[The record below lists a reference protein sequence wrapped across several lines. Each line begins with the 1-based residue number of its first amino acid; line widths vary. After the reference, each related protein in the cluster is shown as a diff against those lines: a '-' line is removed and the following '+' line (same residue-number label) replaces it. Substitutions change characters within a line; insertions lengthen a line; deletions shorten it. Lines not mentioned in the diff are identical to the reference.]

1 MNTLEYHQAI
11 LKRVSFDESLLKKE
25 LEKTVN
31 AIAEGEQAKLID
43 WCKKEL
49 DMKWEQIATALVLQ
63 KKFKVSQLDKHDQ
76 YIEKIK
82 YRSDNYF

>member
-31 AIAEGEQAKLID
+31 AIAEDEQAKLID

-63 KKFKVSQLDKHDQ
+63 KKFKVSQLDKHQ
-76 YIEKIK
+76 
-82 YRSDNYF
+82 

>member
-31 AIAEGEQAKLID
+31 AIAEGEQAKLIA

-49 DMKWEQIATALVLQ
+49 GMKWEQIATALVLQ
-63 KKFKVSQLDKHDQ
+63 KKFKVSQLDKHQ
-76 YIEKIK
+76 
-82 YRSDNYF
+82 

>member
-49 DMKWEQIATALVLQ
+49 GMKWEQIATALVFQ
-63 KKFKVSQLDKHDQ
+63 KKFKVSQLDKHQ
-76 YIEKIK
+76 
-82 YRSDNYF
+82 

>member
-31 AIAEGEQAKLID
+31 AIAEDEQAKLID

-63 KKFKVSQLDKHDQ
+63 KKFKVSQLDKHD
-76 YIEKIK
+76 
-82 YRSDNYF
+82 

>member
-63 KKFKVSQLDKHDQ
+63 KKFKVSQLDKHQ
-76 YIEKIK
+76 
-82 YRSDNYF
+82 